1 MEWRFDAGGAIYAQ
15 MVERLKEAIA
25 SGAMAPGARVPAVR
39 ELAIDA
45 GVNPNTAQRALAE
58 LEREG
63 LIYAVRTSG
72 RFVTED
78 EGAIET
84 VRREL
89 ARGHAESFVTA
100 MAALGYSGAELEAFL
115 KNYIREKE
123 EE

>member
-1 MEWRFDAGGAIYAQ
+1 MEWRFDPGGAIYAQ
-15 MVERLKEAIA
+15 MVARIKEAIA
-25 SGAMAPGARVPAVR
+25 SGALAPGARLPAVR

-58 LEREG
+58 LE
-63 LIYAVRTSG
+63 
-72 RFVTED
+72 
-78 EGAIET
+78 
-84 VRREL
+84 RREL

>member
-1 MEWRFDAGGAIYAQ
+1 M
-15 MVERLKEAIA
+15 
-25 SGAMAPGARVPAVR
+25 R

>member
-1 MEWRFDAGGAIYAQ
+1 MEWRFDSGAAIYAQ
-15 MVERLKEAIA
+15 MVTRMKEAIA
-25 SGAMAPGARVPAVR
+25 SGALAPGARLPAVR
-39 ELAIDA
+39 ELALEA

-89 ARGHAESFVTA
+89 ADARAEGFITA
-100 MAALGYSGAELEAFL
+100 MAALGYTGDGLEAFL
-115 KNYIREKE
+115 KDYIRKKE
-123 EE
+123 E

>member
-1 MEWRFDAGGAIYAQ
+1 MEWRFDSGAAIYAQ
-15 MVERLKEAIA
+15 MVARMKEAIA
-25 SGAMAPGARVPAVR
+25 SGALAPGARLPAVR
-39 ELAIDA
+39 ELALEA

-89 ARGHAESFVTA
+89 ADARAEGFITA
-100 MAALGYSGAELEAFL
+100 MAALGYTGDGLEAFL
-115 KNYIREKE
+115 KDYIRKKE
-123 EE
+123 E